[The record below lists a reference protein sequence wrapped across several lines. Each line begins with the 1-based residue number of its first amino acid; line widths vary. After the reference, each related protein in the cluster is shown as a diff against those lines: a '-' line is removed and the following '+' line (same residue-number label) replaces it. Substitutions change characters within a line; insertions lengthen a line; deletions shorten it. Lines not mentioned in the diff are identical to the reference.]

1 MILSPEHAQE
11 FLNLY
16 KPLLQF
22 IFLKEFREEVKS
34 LENYIEARDI
44 LFEDTD
50 VVNEFISSE
59 ENINKNKKIILKN
72 IQNGI
77 KETFIYLKTLK
88 RHSLLLSSSSNLIY
102 CVLGITDAIEQ
113 LIPDKFSII
122 DTAILNFGNKIIC
135 DGLIRH
141 HNVTIGKNMRK
152 DISLKYKLVRENN
165 QSIKYITRT
174 QPRIGG

>member
-11 FLNLY
+11 FLSLY
-16 KPLLQF
+16 KHLLQF

-34 LENYIEARDI
+34 FEDYIEARDI
-44 LFEDTD
+44 LFEDTNII
-50 VVNEFISSE
+50 NEFVSRE
-59 ENINKNKKIILKN
+59 ENINESQKIILKN
-72 IQNGI
+72 IQSGI

-88 RHSLLLSSSSNLIY
+88 KHSLLLSSSSNLIY
-102 CVLGITDAIEQ
+102 CVLGITDSIGQ
-113 LIPDKFSII
+113 LTPDKFSII

-152 DISLKYKLVRENN
+152 DINLQYKLVRENN
-165 QSIKYITRT
+165 RLIKYITST
-174 QPRIGG
+174 

>member
-44 LFEDTD
+44 LFEDTN

-152 DISLKYKLVRENN
+152 DISLKYKLARENN
-165 QSIKYITRT
+165 KLIKYITRT
-174 QPRIGG
+174 

>member
-44 LFEDTD
+44 LFEDTN

-165 QSIKYITRT
+165 QLIKYINRT
-174 QPRIGG
+174 

>member
-44 LFEDTD
+44 LFEDTN

-165 QSIKYITRT
+165 QLIKYITRT
-174 QPRIGG
+174 

>member
-44 LFEDTD
+44 LFEDTN

-59 ENINKNKKIILKN
+59 ENINKKIILKN

-88 RHSLLLSSSSNLIY
+88 GHSLLLSSSSNLIY
-102 CVLGITDAIEQ
+102 CVLGITDSIEQ

-165 QSIKYITRT
+165 KLIKYINRT
-174 QPRIGG
+174 

>member
-11 FLNLY
+11 FLTLY

-44 LFEDTD
+44 LFEDTN

-59 ENINKNKKIILKN
+59 ENINKKIILKN

-102 CVLGITDAIEQ
+102 W
-113 LIPDKFSII
+113 
-122 DTAILNFGNKIIC
+122 
-135 DGLIRH
+135 
-141 HNVTIGKNMRK
+141 
-152 DISLKYKLVRENN
+152 
-165 QSIKYITRT
+165 
-174 QPRIGG
+174 

>member
-11 FLNLY
+11 FLTLY

-44 LFEDTD
+44 LFEDTN

-102 CVLGITDAIEQ
+102 CVLGITDSIEQ

-152 DISLKYKLVRENN
+152 DINLQYKLVRENN
-165 QSIKYITRT
+165 RLIKYITST
-174 QPRIGG
+174 

>member
-44 LFEDTD
+44 LFEDTN

-102 CVLGITDAIEQ
+102 CVLGITDSIEQ

-165 QSIKYITRT
+165 QLIKYITRT
-174 QPRIGG
+174 

>member
-11 FLNLY
+11 FLSLY

-34 LENYIEARDI
+34 FEDYIEARDI
-44 LFEDTD
+44 LFENTNII
-50 VVNEFISSE
+50 NEFVSRE
-59 ENINKNKKIILKN
+59 ENINKSQKIILKN
-72 IQNGI
+72 IQGGI

-88 RHSLLLSSSSNLIY
+88 KHSLLLSSSSNLIY

-165 QSIKYITRT
+165 QLIKYITRT
-174 QPRIGG
+174 

>member
-11 FLNLY
+11 FLTLY

-34 LENYIEARDI
+34 LEDYIEARDI
-44 LFEDTD
+44 LFEDTKI
-50 VVNEFISSE
+50 VNEYISREVS
-59 ENINKNKKIILKN
+59 INKNQKIILKN
-72 IQNGI
+72 IQTGI

-102 CVLGITDAIEQ
+102 CVTGITDSIEQ
-113 LIPDKFSII
+113 LIPYKFSII

-141 HNVTIGKNMRK
+141 HNITIGKNMRK
-152 DISLKYKLVRENN
+152 DINLQYKLVR
-165 QSIKYITRT
+165 
-174 QPRIGG
+174 

>member
-1 MILSPEHAQE
+1 M
-11 FLNLY
+11 
-16 KPLLQF
+16 
-22 IFLKEFREEVKS
+22 
-34 LENYIEARDI
+34 
-44 LFEDTD
+44 
-50 VVNEFISSE
+50 
-59 ENINKNKKIILKN
+59 KN
-72 IQNGI
+72 IQSGI

-102 CVLGITDAIEQ
+102 CVLGITDSIEQ

-165 QSIKYITRT
+165 Q
-174 QPRIGG
+174 

>member
-11 FLNLY
+11 FLTLY

-44 LFEDTD
+44 LFEDTN
-50 VVNEFISSE
+50 VVNEFILSQ
-59 ENINKNKKIILKN
+59 ENINKNKEIILKN

-77 KETFIYLKTLK
+77 KGTFIYLKTLK

-102 CVLGITDAIEQ
+102 CVLGITDSIEQ

-152 DISLKYKLVRENN
+152 DINFQYKLVRHNN
-165 QSIKYITRT
+165 RLIKYITST
-174 QPRIGG
+174 

>member
-44 LFEDTD
+44 LFEDTN

-59 ENINKNKKIILKN
+59 ENINKKIILKN

-165 QSIKYITRT
+165 QLIKYITRT
-174 QPRIGG
+174 

>member
-44 LFEDTD
+44 LFEDTN

-59 ENINKNKKIILKN
+59 ENINKKIILKN

-165 QSIKYITRT
+165 QLIKYINRT
-174 QPRIGG
+174 

>member
-11 FLNLY
+11 FLTLY

-44 LFEDTD
+44 LFEDTN

-59 ENINKNKKIILKN
+59 ENINKKIILKN

-102 CVLGITDAIEQ
+102 CVLGITDSIEQ

-122 DTAILNFGNKIIC
+122 DTVILNFGNKIIC

-165 QSIKYITRT
+165 QLIKYINRT
-174 QPRIGG
+174 

>member
-44 LFEDTD
+44 LFEDTN
-50 VVNEFISSE
+50 VVNEFILSQ
-59 ENINKNKKIILKN
+59 ENINKNKEIILKN

-77 KETFIYLKTLK
+77 KGTFIYLKTLK

-102 CVLGITDAIEQ
+102 CVLGITDSIEQ

-152 DISLKYKLVRENN
+152 DINFQYKLVRENN
-165 QSIKYITRT
+165 RLIKYITST
-174 QPRIGG
+174 

>member
-44 LFEDTD
+44 LFEDTN

-165 QSIKYITRT
+165 KLIKYITRT
-174 QPRIGG
+174 

>member
-44 LFEDTD
+44 LFEDTN
-50 VVNEFISSE
+50 VVNEFISSQ

-102 CVLGITDAIEQ
+102 CVLGITDSIEQ

-152 DISLKYKLVRENN
+152 DISLKYKLIRENN
-165 QSIKYITRT
+165 QLLKYITRT
-174 QPRIGG
+174 

>member
-11 FLNLY
+11 FLTLY

-44 LFEDTD
+44 LFEDTN

-59 ENINKNKKIILKN
+59 ENINKKIILKN

-77 KETFIYLKTLK
+77 KGTFIYLKTLK

-102 CVLGITDAIEQ
+102 CVLGITDSIEQ

-165 QSIKYITRT
+165 QLIKYINRT
-174 QPRIGG
+174 

>member
-44 LFEDTD
+44 LFEDTN

-59 ENINKNKKIILKN
+59 ENINKKIILKN

-152 DISLKYKLVRENN
+152 DISLKYKLVRKNN
-165 QSIKYITRT
+165 QLIKYINRT
-174 QPRIGG
+174 